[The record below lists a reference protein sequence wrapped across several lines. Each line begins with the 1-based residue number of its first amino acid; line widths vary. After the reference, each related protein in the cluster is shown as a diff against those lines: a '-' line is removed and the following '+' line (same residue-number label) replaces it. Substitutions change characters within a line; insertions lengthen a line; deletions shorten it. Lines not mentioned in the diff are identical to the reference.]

1 MDELIKKVSALGVPG
16 LIFVMVVAFSGFKG
30 AAAITFALAALGGP
44 FGMIGGLA
52 FLGIVGLIT
61 HTIAEKGTE
70 AVLTAVVKEQL
81 KTKSAEEI
89 IEEINKLPITKGLKL
104 KIIDKIK
111 RIALVN
117 SSDD

>member
-89 IEEINKLPITKGLKL
+89 IEEINKRPITKGLKL
-104 KIIDKIK
+104 KIIDKVK
-111 RIALVN
+111 RIALEN
-117 SSDD
+117 PSDE

>member
-1 MDELIKKVSALGVPG
+1 MDELIKKVSALGIPG
-16 LIFVMVVAFSGFKG
+16 LIFVMVIAFSGFKG

-44 FGMIGGLA
+44 FGMLGGIA
-52 FLGIVGLIT
+52 FLGIAGLVT

-81 KTKSAEEI
+81 KTKSADEI
-89 IEEINKLPITKGLKL
+89 IKDVNKYWITKGLKL

-111 RIALVN
+111 VVSLEN
-117 SSDD
+117 